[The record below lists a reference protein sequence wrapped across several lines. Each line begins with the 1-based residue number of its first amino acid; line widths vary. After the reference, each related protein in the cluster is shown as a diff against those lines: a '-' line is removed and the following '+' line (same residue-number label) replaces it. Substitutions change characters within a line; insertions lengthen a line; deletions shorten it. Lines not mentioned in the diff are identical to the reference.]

1 MKSIVLVAF
10 PVALAAAG
18 CQRDP
23 GLSAPEV
30 PEAIEAPADQRL
42 LFHAAAVGVQIYA
55 CTAKEGGYEWV
66 LKAPDADLLGPRG
79 EKLGTHYAGPTWEAS
94 DGSKVV
100 GALKAK
106 ADAPDA
112 NAVPWLLLESKQ
124 NEGNGAFAAV
134 KSVQRVDT
142 RGGKASATGCVRRTS
157 APRSALATRPPT
169 TSTAGSG
176 DPRLIGFQ
184 SMPRRWRS
192 TRSISSGRASSLRRH
207 RREDSRSARNSRLPG
222 PMGPLARSWWSSR
235 RTSLRSEWRPQPDA
249 GAAHTDL
256 RRRAARP

>member
-1 MKSIVLVAF
+1 MGGSFLPLGVQSVAPVAADAARKWGKRRWHDHCEFSSDVEGAMKSIVLVAF

-142 RGGKASATGCVRRTS
+142 RGGKAPATGC
-157 APRSALATRPPT
+157 
-169 TSTAGSG
+169 
-176 DPRLIGFQ
+176 D
-184 SMPRRWRS
+184 
-192 TRSISSGRASSLRRH
+192 
-207 RREDSRSARNSRLPG
+207 
-222 PMGPLARSWWSSR
+222 
-235 RTSLRSEWRPQPDA
+235 
-249 GAAHTDL
+249 AAHLGTEI
-256 RRRAARP
+256 RVGYEATYYFYGGER